1 MASFKQ
7 GIALH
12 IHITGLFVCL
22 ILVCGL
28 TLAGYS
34 YSQISKLII
43 EASEEVFQRAD
54 REIETNVE
62 SSYQKVQKILGLLS
76 QGQLGQGS
84 NLEQRHTTFA
94 QLWQIIQVN
103 PDMNAVYAG
112 YDSGD
117 FYYLSKVHPHQKQL
131 LPQAAQTANYLLTT
145 VEHQQNKRQVWHQ
158 YYNEQG
164 QFVYGDEGRRYDFD
178 PRLRPW
184 YQGAMAEDGITI
196 TEPYIFN
203 SSQLLGITL
212 ALKVPGD
219 KAVVAV
225 DFTLASLSASL
236 ANRDLP
242 LGSELVILDKQAQVI
257 AYQDPSQ
264 LVGNNEPA
272 LIHVNELNN
281 EALNYVINH
290 YEIKEQE
297 FSFDLAGEN
306 WLGNISLL
314 TFSNQGD
321 YYLMVLTPTSELLKN
336 AHQIRNNAV
345 YIAIFIII
353 LTLPIAWF
361 FSQLISRPLKRLT
374 LELQNIKNFDFTTSI
389 NEHSI
394 VSEVS
399 ELASV
404 AASMKNTIGQFQ
416 QLSTKLSAHQSLKG
430 LLNSV
435 LMESV
440 AMTKAKGGMIFTYE
454 AEAQAYQHRK
464 TLLPCC
470 DYKQGKIIEKASIGG
485 ADKLLK
491 QSGFLI
497 NPKQVLVSQ
506 HKLSQDSSLLE
517 SLLKEALN
525 IEDIAITWVKLSN
538 RNQEP
543 LGILAII
550 ESPDQATSHETSFIE
565 ALSGYCGLAIES
577 QLLLTEQ
584 KELMDSFI
592 ELIASAIDSK
602 SPYTGGHCSRV
613 PEITQ
618 MLAHAACSET
628 SGQYQ
633 DFELNQEQWKELHI
647 ASWLHDCGKITTPEF
662 VVDKATKLETIYN
675 RIHEIRMRFELLKA
689 QAHCDYWQGM
699 AKGQSATQLAQVRD
713 SLLKQLDEE
722 FAFVAKCNIGSEY
735 MSPEHS
741 QRLALIAQ
749 RTWTRTLDDRLGL
762 SKEEMSRKPSAA
774 STLPTTEYLLA
785 DKVDHLVPRDDGILT
800 APGNPWGF
808 NMTVP
813 EYKYNRGELHNLSI
827 QRGTLTAEDRFIINS
842 HIVYTTVM
850 LSKLAL
856 PQNLK
861 NVPVIAASHHERM
874 DGTGYPKKIPAGEL
888 PLTARMM
895 MIADVFEALTA
906 SDRPYKEAKTL
917 SEAIKIM
924 SFMVKDNHLD
934 SDLFELFLRSGVYLE
949 YAQMYLPDAQ
959 IDLVQLADYGIDMTL
974 AHAPASLITV

>member
-1 MASFKQ
+1 MMRIKQ

-62 SSYQKVQKILGLLS
+62 SSYQKVQKLLSLLS
-76 QGQLGQGS
+76 QGQLGQGKT
-84 NLEQRHTTFA
+84 LEQRHTTFA

-112 YDSGD
+112 YDTGD
-117 FYYLSKVHPHQKQL
+117 FYYLSKIHPHQKEP
-131 LPQAAQTANYLLTT
+131 LPIAAQTASYLLTT
-145 VEHQQNKRQVWHQ
+145 VEHQQSKRQVWHQ

-164 QFVYGDEGRRYDFD
+164 QFVYGDEGRGYDFD

-184 YQGAMAEDGITI
+184 YQGAMTKDEITI

-203 SSQLLGITL
+203 SSQLLGITF
-212 ALKVPGD
+212 ALKAPNGH
-219 KAVVAV
+219 AVVAV

-236 ANRDLP
+236 VNRDLP

-257 AYQDPSQ
+257 AYQEPSL
-264 LVGNNEPA
+264 LVGNDEA
-272 LIHVNELNN
+272 KLIHVNELNN
-281 EALNYVINH
+281 AALDYVFKH

-306 WLGNISLL
+306 WLGNVSLL

-321 YYLMVLTPTSELLKN
+321 YYLMVLTPTSALLKN

-345 YIAIFIII
+345 YIAVFIII

-374 LELQNIKNFDFTTSI
+374 IELQNIKNFDFSTSI
-389 NEHSI
+389 NDKSI

-404 AASMKNTIGQFQ
+404 AASMKNTISQFQ
-416 QLSTKLSAHQSLKG
+416 QLSSKLSAHQSLDG

-440 AMTKAKGGMIFTYE
+440 AMTKAQGGMIFLYDKATQTYL
-454 AEAQAYQHRK
+454 HSK
-464 TLLPCC
+464 TLLPDC
-470 DYKQGKIIEKASIGG
+470 DYKQSKIIAKASVDE
-485 ADKLLK
+485 ADKILQK
-491 QSGFLI
+491 SGFLAKP
-497 NPKQVLVSQ
+497 NSVLVSQ
-506 HKLSQDSSLLE
+506 HQLSQDSSLLE
-517 SLLKEALN
+517 GLFKEALN
-525 IEDIAITWVKLSN
+525 IQNIAITWVKLTN

-543 LGILAII
+543 LGILAMI
-550 ESPDQATSHETSFIE
+550 ESSDQASSHETSFIE

-584 KELMDSFI
+584 KELLDSFI

-628 SGQYQ
+628 KGQYK
-633 DFELNQEQWKELHI
+633 DFELSQEQWKELHI

-675 RIHEIRMRFELLKA
+675 RIHEIRMRFELLKS
-689 QAHCDYWQGM
+689 QAHCDYWQGV
-699 AKGQSATQLAQVRD
+699 ATGQSQVELAKVRD
-713 SLLKQLDEE
+713 ELLSQLDEE

-735 MSPEHS
+735 MSPEYA
-741 QRLALIAQ
+741 QRLAQIAQ

-762 SKEEMSRKPSAA
+762 SKEEMSRKSSTAA
-774 STLPTTEYLLA
+774 TLPVTERLLA
-785 DKVDHLVPRDDGILT
+785 DKAEHLVPRDDAMLT

-808 NMTVP
+808 DMTVP
-813 EYKYNRGELHNLSI
+813 EYMYDRGELHNLSI

-842 HIVYTTVM
+842 HIVYTSVM

-861 NVPVIAASHHERM
+861 DVPVIAASHHERM
-874 DGTGYPKKIPAGEL
+874 DGTGYPKRIPAGEL

-924 SFMVKDNHLD
+924 SFMVQDNHLD
-934 SDLFELFLRSGVYLE
+934 GDLFELFLRSGVYLD
-949 YAQMYLPDAQ
+949 YAQMYLPDTQ
-959 IDLVQLADYGIDMTL
+959 IDAVELADYGIDVTSVES
-974 AHAPASLITV
+974 PSPLITA